1 MQILL
6 IALILDAIFGEPE
19 WVWAK
24 LSHPIGLM
32 GKSIDWLDNR
42 WNYGE
47 GRRRKGVYTLI
58 LLCVGALIIGWAIA
72 VLPDFSIAE
81 IMAVTILL
89 AHRSLVDHVGNVAP
103 ALRDGISQG
112 RRSVSMIVGRDP
124 DEMEESDIAR
134 AAIESGAENFSD
146 GVIAPA
152 FWFLLLGLP
161 GMVLYKMVNTADN
174 MIGYQTE
181 RHKEFGWAAAK
192 LDDVMNWIP
201 ARITGAL
208 ICFAHWSRKGWNVM
222 LADANGQRSP
232 NAGWPEG
239 AMAGVLDIALS
250 GPRSYHGSMTDINWL
265 NKAGRVVLG
274 PADIEDAVRVLW
286 RSWIACVLLIAI
298 AALIF

>member
-161 GMVLYKMVNTADN
+161 GMVFYKMVNTADN
-174 MIGYQTE
+174 MIGYRTE

-208 ICFAHWSRKGWNVM
+208 ICFAHWSRKGWHVM

-286 RSWIACVLLIAI
+286 RSWIACVLIVAI

>member
-89 AHRSLVDHVGNVAP
+89 AHRSLVDHVGNVVP

-161 GMVLYKMVNTADN
+161 GMVFYKMVNTADN
-174 MIGYQTE
+174 MIGYRTE

-208 ICFAHWSRKGWNVM
+208 ICFAHWSRKGWHVM

-286 RSWIACVLLIAI
+286 RSWIACVLIVAI